1 MLSGQQYS
9 DVRLHKDTTQK
20 DSYKLT
26 VLMIRDTNILM
37 KIATNWNKILFKK
50 FIITNEVYPNSK
62 SLIQRWKIISYVIH
76 YTNRLK
82 KKNYNTMQYN
92 TIEAKKDSTWQN

>member
-1 MLSGQQYS
+1 
-9 DVRLHKDTTQK
+9 
-20 DSYKLT
+20 
-26 VLMIRDTNILM
+26 MIRDANILM
-37 KIATNWNKILFKK
+37 KISTNCNKVFFKQ

-82 KKNYNTMQYN
+82 KKNYIIIIS
-92 TIEAKKDSTWQN
+92 IEAKKRLHLTKLVPDKNSQQLDKGTST